1 MVSRWTETESEFDI
15 FFILTVMKQSKK
27 KGGGVQKEFGKR
39 KTDSEKMNSLLQ

>member
-27 KGGGVQKEFGKR
+27 GGGFRKSSEREKPIAKR
-39 KTDSEKMNSLLQ
+39 

>member
-27 KGGGVQKEFGKR
+27 RGGGFRKSSEREKPIAKR
-39 KTDSEKMNSLLQ
+39 